1 MKEKLNVEDSN
12 CIEPQ
17 KEGSENMY
25 IKTELDCVQNY
36 DGKEIMKLSFFDAI
50 LLGFKKIFFYKGRA
64 RRKEYWALWFA
75 ALLIIA
81 IITFLLFTLKH
92 KIDQEPLI
100 FNFIGII
107 EHKITAEKTIHLII
121 SITAIILLGSV
132 SIRRLHDIGDSGWI
146 YLIYA
151 IPALIIPFVPLYIYF
166 YWLVIFASIL
176 CFIFTLGI
184 GLSDGN
190 IRDNQYGK
198 SPKYIPKNENSR
210 KN

>member
-1 MKEKLNVEDSN
+1 MKEKLNFEDSN

-17 KEGSENMY
+17 KEGFENMQENIS
-25 IKTELDCVQNY
+25 IKTKFDCE
-36 DGKEIMKLSFFDAI
+36 KEIMKLSFFDAI

-75 ALLIIA
+75 TLLIIT
-81 IITFLLFTLKH
+81 IITFLLFILKH

-100 FNFIGII
+100 FNFTGII

-121 SITAIILLGSV
+121 SITSIILLGSV
-132 SIRRLHDIGDSGWI
+132 SIRRLHDIGDSAWI

-151 IPALIIPFVPLYIYF
+151 IPVLIIPFVPLYLF
-166 YWLVIFASIL
+166 LYWLVIFASIL
-176 CFIFTLGI
+176 CLIFTLGI

-190 IRDNQYGK
+190 IRDNQYGE
-198 SPKYIPKNENSR
+198 SPKYILKNENSR